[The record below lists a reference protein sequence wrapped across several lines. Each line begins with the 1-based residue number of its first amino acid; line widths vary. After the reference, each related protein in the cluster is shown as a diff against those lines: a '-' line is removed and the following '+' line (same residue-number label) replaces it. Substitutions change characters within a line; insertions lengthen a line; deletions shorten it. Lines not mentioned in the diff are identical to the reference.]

1 MNEPPPIET
10 ETAALTLPAD
20 AAKITE
26 LRRRARRLRRL
37 YHLSYAIYWIS
48 MPIFL
53 ISCIASWTDRD
64 LNVPAWITYL
74 NSACM
79 VGSTFNLKA
88 RAKWRKTIELLTE
101 AAGTQPVAALIEGL
115 EITDE
120 REFAMSV
127 LKELLPRLQSSDAP
141 LLSPRHHNILN
152 CQLTRKPIFRFP
164 SRTDFILATL
174 KAHEQ
179 IGGTDDLP
187 TVERL
192 AKGEGSAKQ
201 NYNIRKAAQECLPYL
216 QARSEGQD
224 LRQTLLRA
232 SSESADSAANLL
244 RPASA
249 ASSADPAQMLR
260 ASGLETPE

>member
-1 MNEPPPIET
+1 
-10 ETAALTLPAD
+10 
-20 AAKITE
+20 
-26 LRRRARRLRRL
+26 
-37 YHLSYAIYWIS
+37 

-174 KAHEQ
+174 KAYEQ
-179 IGGTDDLP
+179 IGGAEDLP
-187 TVERL
+187 TVTRL
-192 AKGEGSAKQ
+192 AEGKGYAKQ
-201 NYNIRKAAQECLPYL
+201 SINVRRAAQECLPYL
-216 QARSEGQD
+216 RARSEGQE

-232 SSESADSAANLL
+232 SNPAAADPATLL
-244 RPASA
+244 RPTA
-249 ASSADPAQMLR
+249 ANGGDPAQLLR